1 MRLVNP
7 YPHPLVYPTI
17 ACPAPTKRRLL
28 YQAISCGRS
37 PFRKLKLLLRYAASI
52 GSFLMV
58 DNKALSMDF
67 WSAARLVDGFFFY
80 SIISSCSFFPRSKC
94 WNCHTSAFSPC
105 AKKASSELFF
115 SPLAAAKYFA
125 SEASSIFFVSI
136 PARSTFWEVAIT

>member
-1 MRLVNP
+1 
-7 YPHPLVYPTI
+7 
-17 ACPAPTKRRLL
+17 
-28 YQAISCGRS
+28 
-37 PFRKLKLLLRYAASI
+37 
-52 GSFLMV
+52 MV

-67 WSAARLVDGFFFY
+67 WSAARLVDGFFF
-80 SIISSCSFFPRSKC
+80 
-94 WNCHTSAFSPC
+94 SAFSPC